1 MGMPSVTISFTEK
14 AATAVK
20 RGERGRVA
28 LILKDTN
35 IPEQNPVVCLSNE
48 DIPKT
53 LSEKNKEQIKLALMG
68 YVNAPKKV
76 VAFVISEGTEAYGEA
91 LDFLKTIPFD
101 YLAVPGAET
110 DGVKQDII
118 SYVKAQRQQK
128 KLIKAVLPNAEA
140 DHEGIINYATEK
152 VTADGK
158 EYTAEEYC
166 ARIAGIIAGTP
177 ITISSTYAPLMELTD
192 CTRLTKE
199 EMDKAVDA
207 GKFIVWHDGEKVKT
221 ARAVNSLVTTTVE
234 KGDSFKKIKIVEAM
248 DMISND
254 ITKTAEDSY
263 LGKYPNSYDNKC
275 LLLSAIHSYLKQL
288 MNDGVLSSEQVEIN
302 TGANMA
308 YLEEH
313 GIKTEDMDENALKM
327 ADTGS
332 SVFLKAKMKIV
343 DAIEDIVLPIK
354 I

>member
-1 MGMPSVTISFTEK
+1 MGMPGVTISFTEK

-35 IPEQNPVVCLSNE
+35 IPGQNPVVCFSNE

-53 LSEKNKEQIKLALMG
+53 LSEKNREQIALALMG

-76 VAFVISEGTEAYGEA
+76 TAFIISESAEGYGEA
-91 LDFLKTIPFD
+91 LDYLKTMPFD
-101 YLAVPGAET
+101 YLAVPQAET
-110 DGVKQDII
+110 DGVKQDIV
-118 SYVKAQRQQK
+118 SYVKAQRQQG
-128 KLIKAVLPNAEA
+128 KLIKAVLPDVAA
-140 DHEGIINYATEK
+140 DSEGIINYATEK
-152 VTADGK
+152 VSTDGK

-177 ITISSTYAPLMELTD
+177 MTISSTYAPLMELAD

-199 EMDKAVDA
+199 AMDAAVDA
-207 GKFIVWHDGEKVKT
+207 GQFIVWHDGEKVKT
-221 ARAVNSLVTTTVE
+221 GRAVNSLTTTTDR

-248 DMISND
+248 DMISSD
-254 ITKTAEDSY
+254 IKKTAEDSY
-263 LGKYPNSYDNKC
+263 LGKYANSYDNKC
-275 LLLSAIHSYLKQL
+275 LLLSAIHSYLAQL
-288 MNDGVLSSEQVEIN
+288 VNDGILSGEQVEIDV
-302 TGANMA
+302 GANKA
-308 YLEEH
+308 YLEAH
-313 GIKTEDMDENALKM
+313 GTETEGMDENALKR

-332 SVFLKAKMKIV
+332 FVFLKAKIKIL
-343 DAIEDIVLPIK
+343 DAIEDIVLPIE

>member
-1 MGMPSVTISFTEK
+1 MPSVTISFTEK

>member
-14 AATAVK
+14 AATVVK

-35 IPEQNPVVCLSNE
+35 LPRQNPVVCLSNE
-48 DIPKT
+48 DIPPI

-68 YVNAPKKV
+68 YVNVPKKV
-76 VAFVISEGTEAYGEA
+76 TAFIISESAEGYGEA
-91 LDFLKTIPFD
+91 LDYLKTIPFD

-110 DGVKQDII
+110 DGVKQDIAT
-118 SYVKAQRQQK
+118 YVRSQRQQR
-128 KLIKAVLPNAEA
+128 KLIKAVLPNMEA
-140 DHEGIINYATEK
+140 DSEGIINYATEK
-152 VTADGK
+152 VTADEK
-158 EYTAEEYC
+158 EYSTEEYC

-177 ITISSTYAPLMELTD
+177 ITISSTYAPLTELTD

-199 EMDKAVDA
+199 AMDAAVDA

-221 ARAVNSLVTTTVE
+221 ARAVNSLVTTTDT
-234 KGDSFKKIKIVEAM
+234 KGESFKKIKIVEAM
-248 DMISND
+248 DMISSD

-263 LGKYPNSYDNKC
+263 LGKYANSYDNKC

-288 MNDGVLSSEQVEIN
+288 VNDGVLSSEQVEIDIE
-302 TGANMA
+302 ANRA
-308 YLEEH
+308 YLEAH
-313 GIKTEDMDENALKM
+313 GIKTEDMNENTLKM

-332 SVFLKAKMKIV
+332 SVFLKAKIKIL
-343 DAIEDIVLPIK
+343 DAIEDIVLPIE

>member
-1 MGMPSVTISFTEK
+1 MPSVTISFTEK

-140 DHEGIINYATEK
+140 DHEGIINYA
-152 VTADGK
+152 V
-158 EYTAEEYC
+158 
-166 ARIAGIIAGTP
+166 
-177 ITISSTYAPLMELTD
+177 
-192 CTRLTKE
+192 
-199 EMDKAVDA
+199 V
-207 GKFIVWHDGEKVKT
+207 
-221 ARAVNSLVTTTVE
+221 
-234 KGDSFKKIKIVEAM
+234 
-248 DMISND
+248 
-254 ITKTAEDSY
+254 
-263 LGKYPNSYDNKC
+263 
-275 LLLSAIHSYLKQL
+275 
-288 MNDGVLSSEQVEIN
+288 
-302 TGANMA
+302 
-308 YLEEH
+308 
-313 GIKTEDMDENALKM
+313 
-327 ADTGS
+327 
-332 SVFLKAKMKIV
+332 
-343 DAIEDIVLPIK
+343 
-354 I
+354 

>member
-1 MGMPSVTISFTEK
+1 
-14 AATAVK
+14 
-20 RGERGRVA
+20 
-28 LILKDTN
+28 
-35 IPEQNPVVCLSNE
+35 
-48 DIPKT
+48 
-53 LSEKNKEQIKLALMG
+53 
-68 YVNAPKKV
+68 
-76 VAFVISEGTEAYGEA
+76 
-91 LDFLKTIPFD
+91 
-101 YLAVPGAET
+101 
-110 DGVKQDII
+110 
-118 SYVKAQRQQK
+118 
-128 KLIKAVLPNAEA
+128 
-140 DHEGIINYATEK
+140 
-152 VTADGK
+152 
-158 EYTAEEYC
+158 
-166 ARIAGIIAGTP
+166 
-177 ITISSTYAPLMELTD
+177 MELTD